1 MQSHSNELKPNG
13 QRVTLDQAVCRAW
26 RAYDNAAALLT
37 RVNPSIPILFF
48 GDLNAYR
55 ASPLRVLTVGLNPSL
70 HEFPSG
76 RPFSRFPLA
85 DEDTRPDQ
93 GPYLDT
99 LSSYF
104 RTNPY
109 RAWFNAWEPL
119 LKGTGASYY
128 TGHSSTALHTDICSP
143 VATNPTWSRL
153 GEVDQR
159 ALEADGV
166 SLWHLL
172 LRCLKPQVVVL
183 SVAEQYLKYIQFEP
197 LDEAWSTLHT
207 LDRTANGAQRSRPYE
222 VRKRWYDVDGAPS
235 LFVFGRAAQTPFG
248 LISAA
253 QKCEVGKMMLEAYRN
268 GR

>member
-1 MQSHSNELKPNG
+1 MQSHSDDPKPSG
-13 QRVTLDQAVCRAW
+13 QRVTLDQAVRRAW
-26 RAYDNAAALLT
+26 RAHDNAADLMT

-55 ASPLRVLTVGLNPSL
+55 ESPLRVLTVGLNPSL
-70 HEFPSG
+70 HEFPSDG
-76 RPFSRFPLA
+76 PFSRFPLV

-93 GPYLDT
+93 VSYLDT

-109 RAWFNAWEPL
+109 RAWFNAWQPL
-119 LKGTGASYY
+119 LNGAKVSYY

-143 VATNPTWSRL
+143 VATDPTWSRL
-153 GEVDQR
+153 GEVDRR
-159 ALEADGV
+159 ALEADGR

-183 SVAEQYLKYIQFEP
+183 SVAEHYLKYIEFKP

-207 LDRTANGAQRSRPYE
+207 LDRTANGSQRSRPYE
-222 VRKRWYDVDGAPS
+222 VRKRWYDVDGQRS
-235 LFVFGRAAQTPFG
+235 LFVFGRAAQMPFG
-248 LISAA
+248 LISTD
-253 QKCEVGKMMLEAYRN
+253 QKRAVGKMMLEAYLN